1 MGKKNK
7 FEKLGINERY
17 FENAEEKGENAE
29 KKPSD
34 KYFPEV
40 PKREKFKFR
49 KSEKKPD
56 VKQKREKQP
65 IPRGIIKAHIPA
77 LCAAV
82 LSFCVLTAADS
93 GFLSEFAADKRF
105 ALYALISALVYL
117 VPVAVYCL
125 ARKLKPKNI
134 NLRAFSLS
142 VIPITVVSLLLLVAL
157 AALEKYYIAYNFA
170 YRVSDAVPYGMG
182 MLETVLSAVLLPAIF
197 ETLLING
204 LLQSEYSRYGGGISG
219 IFASSLVFAALHFD
233 IKLFIIYF
241 TAGLVLGTLT
251 HVSHSVFPAML
262 VHFFNNLAAIYLA
275 DGMTF
280 IASERIGG
288 TFLMTVIAI
297 ICFSLFLI
305 QLQMIEKLCL
315 SKSAKGSSDGGET
328 DEKTDI
334 GKTDAQEQ
342 SQTLP
347 YGDEIYFFSPHGH
360 TLGRFLRLC
369 VLPFI
374 LAIISAFVK

>member
-1 MGKKNK
+1 MAKKNK

-17 FENAEEKGENAE
+17 FENAEEKQTDE

-34 KYFPEV
+34 KYFPDA

-49 KSEKKPD
+49 KSENKPEI
-56 VKQKREKQP
+56 KQKPEKQP
-65 IPRGIIKAHIPA
+65 VPHGIIKAHIPA

-82 LSFCVLTAADS
+82 LSFCVLMVSDS

-117 VPVAVYCL
+117 VPCAVYCL

-134 NLRAFSLS
+134 NVRGFSPS
-142 VIPITVVSLLLLVAL
+142 AIPVTVVSLLLLVAL

-170 YRVSDAVPYGMG
+170 YRVSDAVPYGTG
-182 MLETVLSAVLLPAIF
+182 VLETVLSAALLPAAF
-197 ETLLING
+197 ETLFVNG
-204 LLQSEYSRYGGGISG
+204 LLQSEYSRYGGGITG
-219 IFASSLVFAALHFD
+219 IFASSLIFAALHFD
-233 IKLFIIYF
+233 IKLFVIYF

-251 HVSHSVFPAML
+251 HVSHSVFPAMF
-262 VHFFNNLAAIYLA
+262 VHFLNNLAAIYLA

-288 TFLMTVIAI
+288 TFLMTVIAV

-315 SKSAKGSSDGGET
+315 SKSAKSTAKGSMSGEENDAEDTRDGEPS
-328 DEKTDI
+328 
-334 GKTDAQEQ
+334 AA
-342 SQTLP
+342 LN

-360 TLGRFLRLC
+360 TPGRFLRLC
-369 VLPFI
+369 AVPVI
-374 LAIISAFVK
+374 LAVISAFVK